1 MIFVFLITKSSS
13 TQIRESLEKILMR
26 PEVLNKT
33 NPLKHEKRKLQNN
46 SAKKDEEI
54 ITLDSVWIDKETDK
68 MIRDSVIYFMLGV
81 TFFMLIMAIRGC
93 IKMRILTSFLKYC
106 KEENDINK
114 ELFSKVKGEFMV
126 DLPKNFDEQFDKLMV
141 NSLNGYYEE

>member
-1 MIFVFLITKSSS
+1 M
-13 TQIRESLEKILMR
+13 QIVE
-26 PEVLNKT
+26 
-33 NPLKHEKRKLQNN
+33 
-46 SAKKDEEI
+46 KKDEEI

-126 DLPKNFDEQFDKLMV
+126 DLPKNFDE
-141 NSLNGYYEE
+141 